1 MDRELASTAPYRPK
15 AGEAPRINRT
25 EMLRYLGYTNQL
37 MDDELTARIEQ
48 VATDLER
55 SIAPR
60 GVRCVF
66 PVDATALDAQQDPC
80 IRLAGTGVRL
90 RGTDIFRHLKDA
102 RLCAVLAC
110 TLGMDNERRLRAL
123 SSQSP
128 LDAALYDAASSAYIE
143 AAIDA
148 MERDLARV
156 AAARGMSI
164 NWRFSPGYG
173 DCPLDAQPA
182 LVAALNATRLI
193 GLTVTGQN
201 LLLPTKS
208 VTALIGL
215 FDGEIGTADDRPS
228 CLTCRLHDACP
239 FRERGTTCHP
249 AL

>member
-1 MDRELASTAPYRPK
+1 MDRELASPALYRPK
-15 AGEAPRINRT
+15 AGEAPRIDRF
-25 EMLRYLGYTNQL
+25 EMLRYLGHTDQP
-37 MDDELTARIEQ
+37 MGDELTARIEQ
-48 VATDLER
+48 IATDLEH
-55 SIAPR
+55 STVPR
-60 GVRCVF
+60 GVRRVF
-66 PVDATALDAQQDPC
+66 AVDATGRDARKEPC
-80 IRLAGTGVRL
+80 IRLAGTGVKL

-102 RLCAVLAC
+102 RLCAVLVC

-123 SSQSP
+123 SSQDP
-128 LDAALYDAASSAYIE
+128 LGAVLYDAASSAYIE

-156 AAARGMSI
+156 AAAQGMSI

-215 FDGEIGTADDRPS
+215 FDGEVGTAHDLPS
-228 CLTCRLHDACP
+228 CTTCRLHDACP
-239 FRERGTTCHP
+239 FRKRGTTCHP

>member
-1 MDRELASTAPYRPK
+1 MDHELESPVLYRP
-15 AGEAPRINRT
+15 APGEALRIDRF
-25 EMLRYLGYTNQL
+25 EMLRYLGYAGQCI
-37 MDDELTARIEQ
+37 DDGLAVRIERT
-48 VATDLER
+48 ATDLER
-55 SIAPR
+55 SIVPH
-60 GVRCVF
+60 GVRRVF
-66 PVDATALDAQQDPC
+66 AVDATARDAQGDPC
-80 IRLAGTGVRL
+80 IRLMGTAVKL
-90 RGTDIFRHLKDA
+90 RGADIFRHLKDA

-110 TLGMDNERRLRAL
+110 TLGMENERELRAL
-123 SSQSP
+123 SSQRP

-143 AAIDA
+143 AAVEA
-148 MERDLARV
+148 MERD
-156 AAARGMSI
+156 AARAAEAHGMSV

-193 GLTVTGQN
+193 GLTVTDQN

-215 FDGEIGTADDRPS
+215 FDGEAASAHDRPS
-228 CLTCRLHDACP
+228 CATCRLRDACP